1 MTYPQNFEQK
11 IGFDHIRRLLT
22 DECVSAMGAD
32 LVARIGFMTDFEKLQ
47 LYLQQTLEMK
57 RVLMLESPFPAA
69 DYFDLRA
76 ELKRLAVKGS
86 FISIEGLQDLA
97 VSYTVLCELK
107 KYLLSLDEAVYP
119 HLRALAGKLEVV
131 AELPHRIGF
140 LIDPLT
146 HKLRDNASEELYRI
160 RSRMR
165 RLQSESNRQIQ
176 KYLASA
182 RKEGW
187 AVENAEA
194 TVRNE
199 RLVIPLHSAHK
210 RQIRGFIH
218 DVSATGQ
225 TVFLEPEEVFLLNNE
240 LTELRHE
247 ERVEIT
253 KILREFS
260 LYLYP
265 LLPVLTEGYAF
276 LGRIDFI
283 RAKAKM
289 AMNMEAGLPVVNE
302 KPCFTW
308 RAARHPLL
316 KDPVPLT
323 FCLEGPAG
331 ANVAGSGVA
340 GAASGAG
347 GATAERIVIISGP
360 NAGGKSVC
368 LKTVGLLQYML
379 QCGLLVPM
387 SENSEMGLFRHIF
400 VDIGDEQSI
409 ENDLS
414 TYSSHLKNMKFWLEK
429 ADRHTLFLADEL
441 GSGTEPQVGGAI
453 AEALLESLDKKG
465 AWGVVTTHY
474 TQLKLL
480 AKHHAAMV
488 NGAMLFNKAEMRPLY
503 IFKKGLPGS
512 SFAFEMARQI
522 GFPGEVLQAA
532 QAKTGRQH
540 LQFEQELQQIE
551 VEKQQLLQRAAEV
564 DTADRLLSDT
574 LEKYRKLTAEIEER
588 KTAYLKEAKAQATNI
603 VSQANRRIE
612 QTIREI
618 KEQQA
623 ERKETQRIR
632 QQLQND
638 MAGLLEDDAVAG
650 DGAAT
655 GGAHATDGVTTTP
668 LGTKPFVGTHF
679 NASANAAANAT
690 NHKHAAQAP
699 TSTKPNTPAPL
710 QAGSLVRRAEGKEVG
725 VVVEIKG
732 RKAKVDFDFMRLEL
746 PLDQLKA
753 LSPQE
758 TRQELERQGRV
769 MVHIDQLQSGRNA
782 FAPYIDLRGE
792 RMNDALAKTD
802 KLIDEAV
809 LYGESH
815 LEILHGK
822 GNGILKE
829 NIRKLLK
836 QNPHVAFFDDQREEL
851 GGAGITLV
859 TLKR

>member
-1 MTYPQNFEQK
+1 MTYPHNFEQK
-11 IGFDHIRRLLT
+11 IGFDHIRHMLTEECISPMGTDLATRMGFTTDCERL
-22 DECVSAMGAD
+22 
-32 LVARIGFMTDFEKLQ
+32 RI
-47 LYLQQTLEMK
+47 YLEQALEMK
-57 RVLMLESPFPAA
+57 RVLMLENPFPAT
-69 DYFDLRA
+69 DYLDLRP
-76 ELKRLAVKGS
+76 ELKRIGVKGG

-107 KYLLSLDEAVYP
+107 KYILNLDEETYP
-119 HLRALAGKLEVV
+119 RLRVLAEQLEVV
-131 AELPHRIGF
+131 AELPYRIGF

-165 RLQSESNRQIQ
+165 RLQSESNRHIQ
-176 KYLASA
+176 KYLSTA

-187 AVENAEA
+187 TGENAEA
-194 TVRNE
+194 TVRGE
-199 RLVIPLHSAHK
+199 RLVIPLLAAHK

-218 DVSATGQ
+218 DVSTTGQ

-247 ERVEIT
+247 ERMEIT
-253 KILREFS
+253 KILKEFS
-260 LYLYP
+260 QYLYP
-265 LLPVLTEGYAF
+265 LLPVLNEGYAF

-283 RAKAKM
+283 RAKAKLALRM
-289 AMNMEAGLPVVNE
+289 DAGLPVLNE
-302 KPCFTW
+302 RPCFTW
-308 RAARHPLL
+308 RQARHPLL

-323 FCLEGPAG
+323 FRLEDG
-331 ANVAGSGVA
+331 
-340 GAASGAG
+340 
-347 GATAERIVIISGP
+347 ERIVIISGP

-387 SENSEMGLFRHIF
+387 SENSETGLFHHIF

-414 TYSSHLKNMKFWLEK
+414 TYSSHLKNMRFWLEK

-441 GSGTEPQVGGAI
+441 GSGTEPQAGGAI
-453 AEALLESLDKKG
+453 AEAVLEALDRKG

-488 NGAMLFNKAEMRPLY
+488 NGAMLFDKAEMRPLY

-512 SFAFEMARQI
+512 SFAFEMARQT
-522 GFPGEVLQAA
+522 GLPADVLKAA
-532 QAKTGRQH
+532 QAKTGRRH

-551 VEKQQLLQRAAEV
+551 VEKQQLSQRTREV
-564 DTADRLLSDT
+564 ETADRLLSDT

-588 KTAYLKEAKAQATNI
+588 KLVYIKEAKTQAADI
-603 VSQANRRIE
+603 VAQANRRIE

-623 ERKETQRIR
+623 EREETRR
-632 QQLQND
+632 LRGQLQAD
-638 MAGLLEDDAVAG
+638 MAAILDEAAAMDDADT
-650 DGAAT
+650 DGAGHPAASHT
-655 GGAHATDGVTTTP
+655 RQAHHTHMPSGGATQHTAKATAQPP
-668 LGTKPFVGTHF
+668 LRVG
-679 NASANAAANAT
+679 
-690 NHKHAAQAP
+690 
-699 TSTKPNTPAPL
+699 
-710 QAGSLVRRAEGKEVG
+710 GYVRRADGKEVG
-725 VVVEIKG
+725 VIVELKG

-746 PLDQLKA
+746 PLDQLKP
-753 LSPQE
+753 LTPQE
-758 TRQELERQGRV
+758 ARNETAKQGRV
-769 MVHIDQLQSGRNA
+769 QVHIENLQTGRNE
-782 FAPYIDLRGE
+782 FSPYLDLRGE
-792 RMNDALAKTD
+792 RMHDALALTD
-802 KLIDEAV
+802 KFIDEAV
-809 LYGESH
+809 LYGESR

-822 GNGILKE
+822 GYGVLKE
-829 NIRKLLK
+829 NIRRLLR
-836 QNPHVAFFDDQREEL
+836 QNPHVAFFEDQKEEL

>member
-1 MTYPQNFEQK
+1 M
-11 IGFDHIRRLLT
+11 LT
-22 DECVSAMGAD
+22 DECISPMGTDLAD
-32 LVARIGFMTDFEKLQ
+32 RMGFTTDFERLRI
-47 LYLQQTLEMK
+47 YLEQAVEMK
-57 RVLMLESPFPAA
+57 RVLMLENPFPAT
-69 DYFDLRA
+69 DYLDLRP
-76 ELKRLAVKGS
+76 ELKRIGVKGG

-107 KYLLSLDEAVYP
+107 KYLLNLNEELYP
-119 HLRALAGKLEVV
+119 RLRVLAEQLEVV
-131 AELPHRIGF
+131 AELPYRIGF

-146 HKLRDNASEELYRI
+146 HKLRDNASDELYRI

-165 RLQSESNRQIQ
+165 RLQSESNRHIQ
-176 KYLASA
+176 KYLSTA

-187 AVENAEA
+187 TGENAEA
-194 TVRNE
+194 TVRGE
-199 RLVIPLHSAHK
+199 RLVIPLLAAHK

-218 DVSATGQ
+218 DVSTTGQ

-247 ERVEIT
+247 ERMEIT
-253 KILREFS
+253 RILKDFS
-260 LYLYP
+260 QYLYP
-265 LLPVLTEGYAF
+265 LLPVLNEGYAF

-283 RAKAKM
+283 RAKAKL
-289 AMNMEAGLPVVNE
+289 ALRMEAGLPVLNE
-302 KPCFTW
+302 RPCFTW
-308 RAARHPLL
+308 RQARHPLL

-323 FCLEGPAG
+323 FRLE
-331 ANVAGSGVA
+331 NE
-340 GAASGAG
+340 
-347 GATAERIVIISGP
+347 ERIVIISGP

-387 SENSEMGLFRHIF
+387 SENSETGLFHHIF

-414 TYSSHLKNMKFWLEK
+414 TYSSHLKNMRFWLEK

-441 GSGTEPQVGGAI
+441 GSGTEPQAGGAI
-453 AEALLESLDKKG
+453 AEAVLEALDRKG

-488 NGAMLFNKAEMRPLY
+488 NGAMLFDKAEMRPLY

-512 SFAFEMARQI
+512 SFAFEMARQT
-522 GFPGEVLQAA
+522 GLPADVLKAA
-532 QAKTGRQH
+532 QAKTGRRH

-551 VEKQQLLQRAAEV
+551 VEKQQLSQRTREV
-564 DTADRLLSDT
+564 ETADRLLSDT

-588 KTAYLKEAKAQATNI
+588 KSVYIKEAKTQAADI
-603 VSQANRRIE
+603 VAQANRRIE

-623 ERKETQRIR
+623 AREETRR
-632 QQLQND
+632 LRGQLQAD
-638 MAGLLEDDAVAG
+638 MAAILNDAEALDDHAA
-650 DGAAT
+650 DGTEAAR
-655 GGAHATDGVTTTP
+655 P
-668 LGTKPFVGTHF
+668 
-679 NASANAAANAT
+679 AAARPQPHTPVTGKTA
-690 NHKHAAQAP
+690 KAAAQP
-699 TSTKPNTPAPL
+699 PL
-710 QAGSLVRRAEGKEVG
+710 QVGGYVRRADGKEVG
-725 VVVEIKG
+725 VIVELKG

-746 PLDQLKA
+746 PLAQLKP

-758 TRQELERQGRV
+758 ARNEATKQGRV
-769 MVHIDQLQSGRNA
+769 QVHIENLQTGRNE
-782 FAPYIDLRGE
+782 FSPYLDLRGE
-792 RMNDALAKTD
+792 RMHDALALTD
-802 KLIDEAV
+802 KFIDEAV
-809 LYGESH
+809 LYGESR

-822 GNGILKE
+822 GYGVLKE
-829 NIRKLLK
+829 NIRRLLR
-836 QNPHVAFFDDQREEL
+836 QNPHVAFFEDQKEEL

>member
-1 MTYPQNFEQK
+1 MIFSNAVTYPQNFESK
-11 IGFDHIRRLLT
+11 VGFDHIRRMLAEECISPMGRDLT
-22 DECVSAMGAD
+22 DRM
-32 LVARIGFMTDFEKLQ
+32 GFMTDFERLQ
-47 LYLQQTLEMK
+47 LFLQQALEMK
-57 RVLMLESPFPAA
+57 RVLMLENPMPAT
-69 DYFDLRA
+69 DYLDLRP
-76 ELKRLAVKGS
+76 ELKRIGVKGG

-107 KYLLSLDEAVYP
+107 QYLLNLDEELYP
-119 HLRALAGKLEVV
+119 RLRVLAERLEVV
-131 AELPHRIGF
+131 AELPYRIGF

-165 RLQSESNRQIQ
+165 RVQSESNRHIQ
-176 KYLASA
+176 KYLSAA

-187 AVENAEA
+187 TGENAEA
-194 TVRNE
+194 TVRGE
-199 RLVIPLHSAHK
+199 RLVIPLLAAHK

-218 DVSATGQ
+218 DVSTTGQ

-247 ERVEIT
+247 ERMEIT
-253 KILREFS
+253 RILKEFS
-260 LYLYP
+260 QYLYP
-265 LLPVLTEGYAF
+265 LLPILTEGYAF

-283 RAKAKM
+283 RAKAKLALRM
-289 AMNMEAGLPVVNE
+289 DAGLPVLNE
-302 KPCFTW
+302 RPCFTW
-308 RAARHPLL
+308 RQARHPLL

-323 FCLEGPAG
+323 FRLEGE
-331 ANVAGSGVA
+331 
-340 GAASGAG
+340 
-347 GATAERIVIISGP
+347 ERIVIISGP

-387 SENSEMGLFRHIF
+387 SENSEAGIFHHIF

-414 TYSSHLKNMKFWLEK
+414 TYSSHLRNMKFWLEN

-441 GSGTEPQVGGAI
+441 GSGTEPQAGGAI
-453 AEALLESLDKKG
+453 AEALLEALERKG
-465 AWGVVTTHY
+465 AWGVATTHY

-488 NGAMLFNKAEMRPLY
+488 NGAMLFDKTEMRPLY
-503 IFKKGLPGS
+503 IFRKGLPGS
-512 SFAFEMARQI
+512 SFAFEMARNV
-522 GFPGEVLQAA
+522 GFPADVLKAA

-551 VEKQQLLQRAAEV
+551 VEKQQLLQRSREV
-564 DTADRLLSDT
+564 ETADRLLSDT
-574 LEKYRKLTAEIEER
+574 LEKYNRLTAEIEER
-588 KTAYLKEAKAQATNI
+588 KSAYIKEAKTQAAEI

-618 KEQQA
+618 KEKQA
-623 ERKETQRIR
+623 EREETLRLR
-632 QQLQND
+632 KRLQTD
-638 MAGLLEDDAVAG
+638 MAAMIDEPEA
-650 DGAAT
+650 AAT
-655 GGAHATDGVTTTP
+655 
-668 LGTKPFVGTHF
+668 
-679 NASANAAANAT
+679 
-690 NHKHAAQAP
+690 AP
-699 TSTKPNTPAPL
+699 TVAERATPGKRRPAAPDAARTPI
-710 QAGSLVRRAEGKEVG
+710 QVGGYVRRTDGKEVG
-725 VVVEIKG
+725 VVVELKG

-746 PLDQLKA
+746 PLEQLRP
-753 LSPQE
+753 LSKQE
-758 TRQELERQGRV
+758 TKQETERQGRV
-769 MVHIDQLQSGRNA
+769 QVHIENLQTGRNE
-782 FAPYIDLRGE
+782 FSPYLDLRGE

-802 KLIDEAV
+802 KFIDEAV

-822 GNGILKE
+822 GYGVLKD
-829 NIRKLLK
+829 NIRKLLR
-836 QNPHVAFFDDQREEL
+836 QNPHVAFFDDQKEEL

>member
-1 MTYPQNFEQK
+1 MIFSNAVTYPQNFESK
-11 IGFDHIRRLLT
+11 VGFDHIRHMLAEECISPMGRDLT
-22 DECVSAMGAD
+22 DRM
-32 LVARIGFMTDFEKLQ
+32 GFMTDFERLQ
-47 LYLQQTLEMK
+47 LFLQQALEMK
-57 RVLMLESPFPAA
+57 RVLMLENPMPAT
-69 DYFDLRA
+69 DYLDLRP
-76 ELKRLAVKGS
+76 ELKRVGVKGG

-107 KYLLSLDEAVYP
+107 QYLLNLDEELYP
-119 HLRALAGKLEVV
+119 RLRVLAERLEVV
-131 AELPHRIGF
+131 AELPYRIGF

-165 RLQSESNRQIQ
+165 RVQSESNRHIQ
-176 KYLASA
+176 KYLSAA

-187 AVENAEA
+187 TGENAEA
-194 TVRNE
+194 TVRGE
-199 RLVIPLHSAHK
+199 RLVIPLLAAHK

-218 DVSATGQ
+218 DVSTTGQ

-247 ERVEIT
+247 ERMEIT
-253 KILREFS
+253 RILKEFS
-260 LYLYP
+260 QYLYP
-265 LLPVLTEGYAF
+265 LLPILTEGYAF
-276 LGRIDFI
+276 FGRIDFI
-283 RAKAKM
+283 RAKAKLALRM
-289 AMNMEAGLPVVNE
+289 DAGLPVLNE
-302 KPCFTW
+302 RPCFTW
-308 RAARHPLL
+308 RQARHPLL

-323 FCLEGPAG
+323 FRLEGE
-331 ANVAGSGVA
+331 
-340 GAASGAG
+340 
-347 GATAERIVIISGP
+347 ERIVIISGP

-387 SENSEMGLFRHIF
+387 SENSEAGIFHHIF

-414 TYSSHLKNMKFWLEK
+414 TYSSHLRNMKFWLEN

-441 GSGTEPQVGGAI
+441 GSGTEPQAGGAI
-453 AEALLESLDKKG
+453 AEALLEALERKG
-465 AWGVVTTHY
+465 AWGVATTHY

-488 NGAMLFNKAEMRPLY
+488 NGAMLFDKTEMRPLY
-503 IFKKGLPGS
+503 IFRKGLPGS
-512 SFAFEMARQI
+512 SFAFEMARNV
-522 GFPGEVLQAA
+522 GFPADVLKAA

-551 VEKQQLLQRAAEV
+551 VEKQQLLQRSREV
-564 DTADRLLSDT
+564 ETADRLLSDT
-574 LEKYRKLTAEIEER
+574 LEKYNRLTAEIEER
-588 KTAYLKEAKAQATNI
+588 KSAYIKEAKTQAAEI

-618 KEQQA
+618 KEKQA
-623 ERKETQRIR
+623 EREETLRLR
-632 QQLQND
+632 KRLQAD
-638 MAGLLEDDAVAG
+638 MAAMIDEPEATATAPT
-650 DGAAT
+650 AAER
-655 GGAHATDGVTTTP
+655 ATPGKRRP
-668 LGTKPFVGTHF
+668 
-679 NASANAAANAT
+679 AAPD
-690 NHKHAAQAP
+690 AAQ
-699 TSTKPNTPAPL
+699 TPI
-710 QAGSLVRRAEGKEVG
+710 QVGGYVRRTDGKEVG
-725 VVVEIKG
+725 VVVELKG

-746 PLDQLKA
+746 PLEQLRP
-753 LSPQE
+753 LSKQE
-758 TRQELERQGRV
+758 TKQETERQGRV
-769 MVHIDQLQSGRNA
+769 QVHIENLQTGRNE
-782 FAPYIDLRGE
+782 FSPYLDLRGE

-802 KLIDEAV
+802 KFIDEAV

-822 GNGILKE
+822 GYGVLKD
-829 NIRKLLK
+829 NIRKLLR
-836 QNPHVAFFDDQREEL
+836 QNPHVAFFDDQKEEL

>member
-11 IGFDHIRRLLT
+11 IGFDHIRRMLT
-22 DECVSAMGAD
+22 EECISPMGTD
-32 LVARIGFMTDFEKLQ
+32 LAARMGFTTDFERLRLFLEQ
-47 LYLQQTLEMK
+47 AVEMK
-57 RVLMLESPFPAA
+57 RVLMLENPFPAS
-69 DYFDLRA
+69 DYLDLRP
-76 ELKRLAVKGS
+76 ELKRIGVKGG

-107 KYLLSLDEAVYP
+107 KYILNLDGEIYP
-119 HLRALAGKLEVV
+119 RLRALAEQLEVV
-131 AELPHRIGF
+131 AELPYRIGF

-165 RLQSESNRQIQ
+165 RLQSESNRHIQ
-176 KYLASA
+176 RYLSTA

-187 AVENAEA
+187 TGENAEA
-194 TVRNE
+194 TVRGE
-199 RLVIPLHSAHK
+199 RLVIPLLAAHK

-218 DVSATGQ
+218 DVSTTGQ

-247 ERVEIT
+247 ERMEIT
-253 KILREFS
+253 KILKEFS
-260 LYLYP
+260 QYLYP
-265 LLPVLTEGYAF
+265 LLPVLNEGYAF

-283 RAKAKM
+283 RAKAKLALHM
-289 AMNMEAGLPVVNE
+289 DAGLPVLNE
-302 KPCFTW
+302 RPCFTW
-308 RAARHPLL
+308 RQARHPLL

-323 FCLEGPAG
+323 FRLE
-331 ANVAGSGVA
+331 NE
-340 GAASGAG
+340 
-347 GATAERIVIISGP
+347 ERIVIISGP

-387 SENSEMGLFRHIF
+387 SENSETGLFHHIF

-414 TYSSHLKNMKFWLEK
+414 TYSSHLKNMRFWLEK
-429 ADRHTLFLADEL
+429 ANRHTLFLADEL
-441 GSGTEPQVGGAI
+441 GSGTEPQAGGAI
-453 AEALLESLDKKG
+453 AEAVLEALDRKG

-488 NGAMLFNKAEMRPLY
+488 NGAMLFDKAEMRPLY

-512 SFAFEMARQI
+512 SFAFEMARQT
-522 GFPGEVLQAA
+522 GLPADVLKAA
-532 QAKTGRQH
+532 QAKTGRRH

-551 VEKQQLLQRAAEV
+551 VEKQQLSQRTREV
-564 DTADRLLSDT
+564 ETADRLLSDT

-588 KTAYLKEAKAQATNI
+588 KSVYIKEAKTQAADI
-603 VSQANRRIE
+603 VAQANRRIE

-623 ERKETQRIR
+623 EREETRR
-632 QQLQND
+632 LRGQLQAD
-638 MAGLLEDDAVAG
+638 MAAILNETEAM
-650 DGAAT
+650 DGGQT
-655 GGAHATDGVTTTP
+655 GGAARPAAGYTP
-668 LGTKPFVGTHF
+668 Q
-679 NASANAAANAT
+679 ASRPHTPSGNAAKPTPKA
-690 NHKHAAQAP
+690 AAQP
-699 TSTKPNTPAPL
+699 PL
-710 QAGSLVRRAEGKEVG
+710 RVGGYVRRADGKEVG
-725 VVVEIKG
+725 VIVELKG

-746 PLDQLKA
+746 PLEQLKP

-758 TRQELERQGRV
+758 ARNEAAKQGRV
-769 MVHIDQLQSGRNA
+769 QVHIENLQTGRNE
-782 FAPYIDLRGE
+782 FSPYLDLRGE
-792 RMNDALAKTD
+792 RMHDALTLTD
-802 KLIDEAV
+802 KFIDEAV
-809 LYGESH
+809 LYGESR

-822 GNGILKE
+822 GYGVLKE
-829 NIRKLLK
+829 NIRRLLR
-836 QNPHVAFFDDQREEL
+836 QNPHVAFFEDQKEEL
-851 GGAGITLV
+851 GGAGITIV

>member
-1 MTYPQNFEQK
+1 MTYPQNFESK
-11 IGFDHIRRLLT
+11 VGFDHIRHMLAEECISPMGRDLT
-22 DECVSAMGAD
+22 DRM
-32 LVARIGFMTDFEKLQ
+32 GFMTDFERLQ
-47 LYLQQTLEMK
+47 LFLQQALEMK
-57 RVLMLESPFPAA
+57 RVLMLENPMPAT
-69 DYFDLRA
+69 DYLDLRP
-76 ELKRLAVKGS
+76 ELKRVGVKGG

-107 KYLLSLDEAVYP
+107 QYLLNLDEELYP
-119 HLRALAGKLEVV
+119 RLRALAERLEVV
-131 AELPHRIGF
+131 SELPYRIGF

-165 RLQSESNRQIQ
+165 RVQSESNRHIQ
-176 KYLASA
+176 KYLSAA

-187 AVENAEA
+187 TGENAEA
-194 TVRNE
+194 TVRGE
-199 RLVIPLHSAHK
+199 RLVIPLLAAHK

-218 DVSATGQ
+218 DVSTTGQ

-247 ERVEIT
+247 ERMEIT
-253 KILREFS
+253 RILKEFS
-260 LYLYP
+260 QYLYP
-265 LLPVLTEGYAF
+265 LLPILTEGYAF
-276 LGRIDFI
+276 FGRIDFI
-283 RAKAKM
+283 RAKAKLALRM
-289 AMNMEAGLPVVNE
+289 DAGLPVLNE
-302 KPCFTW
+302 RPCFTW
-308 RAARHPLL
+308 RQARHPLL

-323 FCLEGPAG
+323 FRLEGE
-331 ANVAGSGVA
+331 
-340 GAASGAG
+340 
-347 GATAERIVIISGP
+347 ERIVIISGP

-387 SENSEMGLFRHIF
+387 SENSEAGIFHHIF

-414 TYSSHLKNMKFWLEK
+414 TYSSHLRNMKFWLEN

-441 GSGTEPQVGGAI
+441 GSGTEPQAGGAI
-453 AEALLESLDKKG
+453 AEALLEALERKG
-465 AWGVVTTHY
+465 AWGVATTHY

-488 NGAMLFNKAEMRPLY
+488 NGAMLFDKTEMRPLY
-503 IFKKGLPGS
+503 IFRKGLPGS
-512 SFAFEMARQI
+512 SFAFEMARNV
-522 GFPGEVLQAA
+522 GFPADVLKAA

-551 VEKQQLLQRAAEV
+551 VEKQQLLQRSREV
-564 DTADRLLSDT
+564 ETADRLLSDT
-574 LEKYRKLTAEIEER
+574 LEKYNRLTAEIEER
-588 KTAYLKEAKAQATNI
+588 KSAYIKEAKTQAAEI

-618 KEQQA
+618 KEKQA
-623 ERKETQRIR
+623 EREETLRLR
-632 QQLQND
+632 KRLQAD
-638 MAGLLEDDAVAG
+638 MAAMIDEPEAP
-650 DGAAT
+650 AT
-655 GGAHATDGVTTTP
+655 AT
-668 LGTKPFVGTHF
+668 
-679 NASANAAANAT
+679 
-690 NHKHAAQAP
+690 AP
-699 TSTKPNTPAPL
+699 TAAKRATPGKRRSAAPDAARTPI
-710 QAGSLVRRAEGKEVG
+710 QVGGYVRRTDGKEVG
-725 VVVEIKG
+725 VVVELKG

-746 PLDQLKA
+746 PLEQLRP
-753 LSPQE
+753 LSKQE
-758 TRQELERQGRV
+758 TKQETERQGRV
-769 MVHIDQLQSGRNA
+769 QVHIENLQTGRNE
-782 FAPYIDLRGE
+782 FSPYLDLRGE

-802 KLIDEAV
+802 KFIDEAV

-822 GNGILKE
+822 GYGVLKD
-829 NIRKLLK
+829 NIRKLLR
-836 QNPHVAFFDDQREEL
+836 QNPHVAFFDDQKEEL

>member
-1 MTYPQNFEQK
+1 M
-11 IGFDHIRRLLT
+11 LT
-22 DECVSAMGAD
+22 DECISPMGTD
-32 LVARIGFMTDFEKLQ
+32 LAARMGFTTDFERLRLFLEQ
-47 LYLQQTLEMK
+47 AVEMK
-57 RVLMLESPFPAA
+57 RVLMLENPFPAS
-69 DYFDLRA
+69 DYLDLRP
-76 ELKRLAVKGS
+76 ELKRIGVKGG

-107 KYLLSLDEAVYP
+107 KYILNLDGEIYP
-119 HLRALAGKLEVV
+119 RLRALAEQLEVV
-131 AELPHRIGF
+131 AELPYRIGF

-165 RLQSESNRQIQ
+165 RLQSESNRHIQ
-176 KYLASA
+176 RYLSTA

-187 AVENAEA
+187 TGENAEA
-194 TVRNE
+194 TVRGE
-199 RLVIPLHSAHK
+199 RLVIPLLAAHK

-218 DVSATGQ
+218 DVSTTGQ

-247 ERVEIT
+247 ERMEIT
-253 KILREFS
+253 KILKEFS
-260 LYLYP
+260 QYLYP
-265 LLPVLTEGYAF
+265 LLPVLNEGYAF

-283 RAKAKM
+283 RAKAKL
-289 AMNMEAGLPVVNE
+289 ALHMEAGLPVLNE
-302 KPCFTW
+302 RPCFTW
-308 RAARHPLL
+308 RQARHPLL

-323 FCLEGPAG
+323 FRLE
-331 ANVAGSGVA
+331 NE
-340 GAASGAG
+340 
-347 GATAERIVIISGP
+347 ERIVIISGP

-387 SENSEMGLFRHIF
+387 SENSEAGIFHHIL

-414 TYSSHLKNMKFWLEK
+414 TYSSHLKNMRFWLEK
-429 ADRHTLFLADEL
+429 ANRHTLFLADEL
-441 GSGTEPQVGGAI
+441 GSGTEPQAGGAI
-453 AEALLESLDKKG
+453 AEAVLEALDRKG

-488 NGAMLFNKAEMRPLY
+488 NGAMLFDKAEMRPLY

-522 GFPGEVLQAA
+522 GLPADVLKAA
-532 QAKTGRQH
+532 QAKTGRRH

-551 VEKQQLLQRAAEV
+551 VEKQQLSQRTREV
-564 DTADRLLSDT
+564 ETADRLLSDT

-588 KTAYLKEAKAQATNI
+588 KSVYIKEAKTQAADI
-603 VSQANRRIE
+603 VAQANRRIE

-623 ERKETQRIR
+623 EREETRR
-632 QQLQND
+632 LRGQLQAD
-638 MAGLLEDDAVAG
+638 MAAILDEAEAM
-650 DGAAT
+650 DGGPT
-655 GGAHATDGVTTTP
+655 GGAPRPAADCTP
-668 LGTKPFVGTHF
+668 QVSRPHTPSG
-679 NASANAAANAT
+679 NAAKPTPKA
-690 NHKHAAQAP
+690 AAQP
-699 TSTKPNTPAPL
+699 PL
-710 QAGSLVRRAEGKEVG
+710 RVGGYVRRADGKEVG
-725 VVVEIKG
+725 VIVELKG

-746 PLDQLKA
+746 PLEQLKP

-758 TRQELERQGRV
+758 ARNEAAKQGRV
-769 MVHIDQLQSGRNA
+769 QVHIENLQTGRNE
-782 FAPYIDLRGE
+782 FSPYLDLRGE
-792 RMNDALAKTD
+792 RMHDALTLTD
-802 KLIDEAV
+802 KFIDEAV
-809 LYGESH
+809 LYGESR

-822 GNGILKE
+822 GYGVLKE
-829 NIRKLLK
+829 NIRRLLR
-836 QNPHVAFFDDQREEL
+836 QNPHVAFFEDQKEEL
-851 GGAGITLV
+851 GGAGITIV

>member
-11 IGFDHIRRLLT
+11 IGFDHIRRMLT
-22 DECVSAMGAD
+22 EECISPMGTD
-32 LVARIGFMTDFEKLQ
+32 LAARMGFTTDFERLRLFLEQ
-47 LYLQQTLEMK
+47 AVEMK
-57 RVLMLESPFPAA
+57 RVLMLENPFPAS
-69 DYFDLRA
+69 DYLDLRP
-76 ELKRLAVKGS
+76 ELKRIGVKGG

-107 KYLLSLDEAVYP
+107 KYILNLDGEIYP
-119 HLRALAGKLEVV
+119 RLRALAEQLEVV
-131 AELPHRIGF
+131 AELPYRIGF

-165 RLQSESNRQIQ
+165 RLQSESNRHIQ
-176 KYLASA
+176 RYLSTA

-187 AVENAEA
+187 TGENAEA
-194 TVRNE
+194 TVRGE
-199 RLVIPLHSAHK
+199 RLVIPLLAAHK

-218 DVSATGQ
+218 DVSTTGQ

-247 ERVEIT
+247 ERMEIT
-253 KILREFS
+253 KILKEFS
-260 LYLYP
+260 QYLYP
-265 LLPVLTEGYAF
+265 LLPVLNEGYAF

-283 RAKAKM
+283 RAKAKLALHM
-289 AMNMEAGLPVVNE
+289 DAGLPVLNE
-302 KPCFTW
+302 RPCFTW
-308 RAARHPLL
+308 RQARHPLL

-323 FCLEGPAG
+323 FRLE
-331 ANVAGSGVA
+331 NE
-340 GAASGAG
+340 
-347 GATAERIVIISGP
+347 ERIVIISGP

-387 SENSEMGLFRHIF
+387 SENSETGLFHHIF

-414 TYSSHLKNMKFWLEK
+414 TYSSHLKNMRFWLEK
-429 ADRHTLFLADEL
+429 ANRHTLFLADEL
-441 GSGTEPQVGGAI
+441 GSGTEPQAGGAI
-453 AEALLESLDKKG
+453 AEAVLEALDRKG

-488 NGAMLFNKAEMRPLY
+488 NGAMLFDKAEMRPLY

-512 SFAFEMARQI
+512 SFAFEMARQT
-522 GFPGEVLQAA
+522 GLPADVLKAA
-532 QAKTGRQH
+532 QAKTGRRH

-551 VEKQQLLQRAAEV
+551 VEKQQLSQRTREV
-564 DTADRLLSDT
+564 ETADRLLSDT

-588 KTAYLKEAKAQATNI
+588 KSVYIKEAKTQAADI
-603 VSQANRRIE
+603 VAQANRRIE

-623 ERKETQRIR
+623 EREETRR
-632 QQLQND
+632 LRGQLQAD
-638 MAGLLEDDAVAG
+638 MAAILNETEAM
-650 DGAAT
+650 DGGQT
-655 GGAHATDGVTTTP
+655 GGAARPAAGYTP
-668 LGTKPFVGTHF
+668 Q
-679 NASANAAANAT
+679 ASRPHTPSGNAAKPTPKA
-690 NHKHAAQAP
+690 AAQP
-699 TSTKPNTPAPL
+699 PL
-710 QAGSLVRRAEGKEVG
+710 RVGGYVRRADGKEVG
-725 VVVEIKG
+725 VIVELKG

-746 PLDQLKA
+746 LLEQLKP

-758 TRQELERQGRV
+758 ARNEAAKQGRV
-769 MVHIDQLQSGRNA
+769 QVHIENLQTGRNE
-782 FAPYIDLRGE
+782 FSPYLDLRGE
-792 RMNDALAKTD
+792 RMHDALTLTD
-802 KLIDEAV
+802 KFIDEAV
-809 LYGESH
+809 LYGESR

-822 GNGILKE
+822 GYGVLKE
-829 NIRKLLK
+829 NIRRLLR
-836 QNPHVAFFDDQREEL
+836 QNPHVAFFEDQKEEL
-851 GGAGITLV
+851 GGAGITIV

>member
-1 MTYPQNFEQK
+1 M
-11 IGFDHIRRLLT
+11 
-22 DECVSAMGAD
+22 
-32 LVARIGFMTDFEKLQ
+32 
-47 LYLQQTLEMK
+47 
-57 RVLMLESPFPAA
+57 
-69 DYFDLRA
+69 
-76 ELKRLAVKGS
+76 
-86 FISIEGLQDLA
+86 A

-107 KYLLSLDEAVYP
+107 KYLLGLDEAVYP
-119 HLRALAGKLEVV
+119 HLRALAEKLEVV

-160 RSRMR
+160 RSRIR

-176 KYLASA
+176 KYLSSA

-302 KPCFTW
+302 KPCFMW

-323 FCLEGPAG
+323 FCLEGAAD
-331 ANVAGSGVA
+331 ANVAGSGSASAA
-340 GAASGAG
+340 GAASSTGSTAKTAG
-347 GATAERIVIISGP
+347 SAAERIVIISGP

-480 AKHHAAMV
+480 AKHHAVMV

-522 GFPGEVLQAA
+522 GFPNEVLKAA
-532 QAKTGRQH
+532 QDKTGRSH

-588 KTAYLKEAKAQATNI
+588 KTAYLKEAKAQAADI

-638 MAGLLEDDAVAG
+638 MAALLED
-650 DGAAT
+650 GATGADNGATGAST
-655 GGAHATDGVTTTP
+655 GGADTIDRVPTNATSG
-668 LGTKPFVGTHF
+668 GTNHRVGTHF
-679 NASANAAANAT
+679 NVSANTTANSRAT
-690 NHKHAAQAP
+690 K
-699 TSTKPNTPAPL
+699 TSTKPKAPTPL

>member
-1 MTYPQNFEQK
+1 MTYPQNLERFEQK
-11 IGFDHIRRLLT
+11 IGFDHIRRMLA
-22 DECVSAMGAD
+22 DECISPMGTD
-32 LVARIGFMTDFEKLQ
+32 LAARMGFTTDFERLRC
-47 LYLQQTLEMK
+47 YLEQAVEMK
-57 RVLMLESPFPAA
+57 RVLMLENPFPAT
-69 DYFDLRA
+69 DYLDLRA
-76 ELKRLAVKGS
+76 ELKRLGVKGG

-107 KYLLSLDEAVYP
+107 KYLLNLDAELYP
-119 HLRALAGKLEVV
+119 RLHVLAEQLEVV
-131 AELPHRIGF
+131 AELPYRIGF

-165 RLQSESNRQIQ
+165 RLQSESNRHIQ
-176 KYLASA
+176 KYLATA

-187 AVENAEA
+187 TGENAEA
-194 TVRNE
+194 TVRGE
-199 RLVIPLHSAHK
+199 RLVIPLLAAHK

-218 DVSATGQ
+218 DVSTTGQ

-247 ERVEIT
+247 ERMEIT
-253 KILREFS
+253 KILKEFS
-260 LYLYP
+260 QYLYP
-265 LLPVLTEGYAF
+265 LLPVLNAGYAF

-283 RAKAKM
+283 RAKAKL
-289 AMNMEAGLPVVNE
+289 ALRMEAGLPVLNE
-302 KPCFTW
+302 RPCFTW
-308 RAARHPLL
+308 RQARHPLL

-323 FCLEGPAG
+323 FRLE
-331 ANVAGSGVA
+331 NE
-340 GAASGAG
+340 
-347 GATAERIVIISGP
+347 ERIVIISGP

-379 QCGLLVPM
+379 QCGLPVPM
-387 SENSEMGLFRHIF
+387 SENSETGLFHHIF

-414 TYSSHLKNMKFWLEK
+414 TYSSHLKNMRFWIER

-441 GSGTEPQVGGAI
+441 GSGTEPQAGGAI
-453 AEALLESLDKKG
+453 AEAVLESLDRKG

-488 NGAMLFNKAEMRPLY
+488 NGAMLFDKAEMRPLY

-522 GFPGEVLQAA
+522 GLPADVLKAA

-551 VEKQQLLQRAAEV
+551 VEKQQLSQRSREV
-564 DTADRLLSDT
+564 ETADRLLSDT

-588 KTAYLKEAKAQATNI
+588 KSVYIKEAKTQAADI
-603 VSQANRRIE
+603 VAQANRRIE

-623 ERKETQRIR
+623 EREVTRR
-632 QQLQND
+632 LRGQLQAD
-638 MAGLLEDDAVAG
+638 MAAILEDAEG
-650 DGAAT
+650 M
-655 GGAHATDGVTTTP
+655 GGNTP
-668 LGTKPFVGTHF
+668 
-679 NASANAAANAT
+679 SDNAAKTAKAT
-690 NHKHAAQAP
+690 AQP
-699 TSTKPNTPAPL
+699 PL
-710 QAGSLVRRAEGKEVG
+710 EVGGYVRRADGKEVG
-725 VVVEIKG
+725 VIVALKG

-746 PLDQLKA
+746 PLEQLKP
-753 LSPQE
+753 LSAQE
-758 TRQELERQGRV
+758 ARNEAAKQGRV
-769 MVHIDQLQSGRNA
+769 QVHIENLQTGRND
-782 FAPYIDLRGE
+782 FSPYLDLRGE
-792 RMNDALAKTD
+792 RMHDALALTD
-802 KLIDEAV
+802 KFIDEAV
-809 LYGESH
+809 LYGESR

-822 GNGILKE
+822 GYGVLKE
-829 NIRKLLK
+829 NIRRLLR
-836 QNPHVAFFDDQREEL
+836 QNPHVAFFEDQKEEL
-851 GGAGITLV
+851 GGAGITIV

>member
-1 MTYPQNFEQK
+1 M
-11 IGFDHIRRLLT
+11 LT
-22 DECVSAMGAD
+22 DECISPMGTD
-32 LVARIGFMTDFEKLQ
+32 LAARMGFTTDFERLRLFLEQ
-47 LYLQQTLEMK
+47 AVEMK
-57 RVLMLESPFPAA
+57 RVLMLENPFPAS
-69 DYFDLRA
+69 DYLDLRP
-76 ELKRLAVKGS
+76 ELKRIGVKGG

-107 KYLLSLDEAVYP
+107 KYILNLDGEIYP
-119 HLRALAGKLEVV
+119 RLRALAEQLEVV
-131 AELPHRIGF
+131 AELPYRIGF

-165 RLQSESNRQIQ
+165 RLQSESNRHIQ
-176 KYLASA
+176 RYLSTA

-187 AVENAEA
+187 TGENAEA
-194 TVRNE
+194 TVRGE
-199 RLVIPLHSAHK
+199 RLVIPLLAAHK

-218 DVSATGQ
+218 DVSTTGQ

-247 ERVEIT
+247 ERMEIT
-253 KILREFS
+253 KILKEFS
-260 LYLYP
+260 QYLYP
-265 LLPVLTEGYAF
+265 LLPVLNEGYAF

-283 RAKAKM
+283 RAKAKL
-289 AMNMEAGLPVVNE
+289 ALHMEAGLPVLNE
-302 KPCFTW
+302 RPCFTW
-308 RAARHPLL
+308 RQARHPLL

-323 FCLEGPAG
+323 FRLE
-331 ANVAGSGVA
+331 NE
-340 GAASGAG
+340 
-347 GATAERIVIISGP
+347 ERIVIISGP

-387 SENSEMGLFRHIF
+387 SENSEAGIFHHIL

-414 TYSSHLKNMKFWLEK
+414 TYSSHLKNMRFWLEK
-429 ADRHTLFLADEL
+429 ANRHTLFLADEL
-441 GSGTEPQVGGAI
+441 GSGTEPQAGGAI
-453 AEALLESLDKKG
+453 AEAVLEALDRKG

-488 NGAMLFNKAEMRPLY
+488 NGAMLFDKAEMRPLY

-522 GFPGEVLQAA
+522 GLPADVLKAA
-532 QAKTGRQH
+532 QAKTGRRH

-551 VEKQQLLQRAAEV
+551 VEKQQLSQRTREV
-564 DTADRLLSDT
+564 ETADRLLSDT

-588 KTAYLKEAKAQATNI
+588 KSVYIKEAKTQAADI
-603 VSQANRRIE
+603 VAQANRRIE

-623 ERKETQRIR
+623 EREETRR
-632 QQLQND
+632 LRGQLQAD
-638 MAGLLEDDAVAG
+638 MAAILNEAAG
-650 DGAAT
+650 C
-655 GGAHATDGVTTTP
+655 TP
-668 LGTKPFVGTHF
+668 Q
-679 NASANAAANAT
+679 ASRPHTPSGNAAKPTSKA
-690 NHKHAAQAP
+690 AAQP
-699 TSTKPNTPAPL
+699 PL
-710 QAGSLVRRAEGKEVG
+710 RVGGYVRRADGKEVG
-725 VVVEIKG
+725 VIVELKG

-746 PLDQLKA
+746 PLEQLKP

-758 TRQELERQGRV
+758 ARNEAAKQGRV
-769 MVHIDQLQSGRNA
+769 QVHIENLQTGRNE
-782 FAPYIDLRGE
+782 FSPYLDLRGE
-792 RMNDALAKTD
+792 RMHDALTLTD
-802 KLIDEAV
+802 KFIDEAV
-809 LYGESH
+809 LYGESR

-822 GNGILKE
+822 GYGVLKE
-829 NIRKLLK
+829 NIRRLLR
-836 QNPHVAFFDDQREEL
+836 QNPHVAFFEDQKEEL
-851 GGAGITLV
+851 GGAGITIV

>member
-11 IGFDHIRRLLT
+11 IGFDHIRRMLT
-22 DECVSAMGAD
+22 EECISPMGTD
-32 LVARIGFMTDFEKLQ
+32 LAARMGFTTDFERLRLFLEQ
-47 LYLQQTLEMK
+47 AVEMK
-57 RVLMLESPFPAA
+57 RVLMLENPFPAS
-69 DYFDLRA
+69 DYLDLRP
-76 ELKRLAVKGS
+76 ELKRIGVKGG

-107 KYLLSLDEAVYP
+107 KYILNLDGEIYP
-119 HLRALAGKLEVV
+119 RLRALAEQLEVV
-131 AELPHRIGF
+131 AELPYRIGF

-165 RLQSESNRQIQ
+165 RLQSESNRHIQ
-176 KYLASA
+176 RYLSTA

-187 AVENAEA
+187 TGENAEA
-194 TVRNE
+194 TVRGE
-199 RLVIPLHSAHK
+199 RLVIPLLAAHK

-218 DVSATGQ
+218 DVSTTGQ

-247 ERVEIT
+247 ERMEIT
-253 KILREFS
+253 KILKEFS
-260 LYLYP
+260 QYLYP
-265 LLPVLTEGYAF
+265 LLPVLNEGYAF

-283 RAKAKM
+283 RAKAKLALHM
-289 AMNMEAGLPVVNE
+289 DAGLPVLNE
-302 KPCFTW
+302 RPCFTW
-308 RAARHPLL
+308 RQARHPLL

-323 FCLEGPAG
+323 FRLE
-331 ANVAGSGVA
+331 NE
-340 GAASGAG
+340 
-347 GATAERIVIISGP
+347 ERIVIISGP

-387 SENSEMGLFRHIF
+387 SENSETGLFHHIF

-414 TYSSHLKNMKFWLEK
+414 TYSSHLKNMRFWLEK
-429 ADRHTLFLADEL
+429 ANRHTLFLADEL
-441 GSGTEPQVGGAI
+441 GSGTEPQAGGAI
-453 AEALLESLDKKG
+453 AEAVLEALDRKG

-488 NGAMLFNKAEMRPLY
+488 NGAMLFDKAEMRPLY

-512 SFAFEMARQI
+512 SFAFEMARQT
-522 GFPGEVLQAA
+522 GLPADVLKAA
-532 QAKTGRQH
+532 QAKTGRRH

-551 VEKQQLLQRAAEV
+551 VEKQQLSQRTREV
-564 DTADRLLSDT
+564 ETADRLLSDT

-588 KTAYLKEAKAQATNI
+588 KSVYIKEAKTQAADI
-603 VSQANRRIE
+603 VAQANRRIE

-623 ERKETQRIR
+623 ERAETRR
-632 QQLQND
+632 LRGQLQAD
-638 MAGLLEDDAVAG
+638 MAAILNETEAM
-650 DGAAT
+650 DGGQT
-655 GGAHATDGVTTTP
+655 GGAARPAAGYTP
-668 LGTKPFVGTHF
+668 Q
-679 NASANAAANAT
+679 ASRPHTPSGNAAKPTPKA
-690 NHKHAAQAP
+690 AAQP
-699 TSTKPNTPAPL
+699 PL
-710 QAGSLVRRAEGKEVG
+710 RVGGYVRRADGKEVG
-725 VVVEIKG
+725 VIVELKG

-746 PLDQLKA
+746 PLEQLKP

-758 TRQELERQGRV
+758 ARNEAAKQGRV
-769 MVHIDQLQSGRNA
+769 QVHIENLQTGRNE
-782 FAPYIDLRGE
+782 FSPYLDLRGE
-792 RMNDALAKTD
+792 RMHDALTLTD
-802 KLIDEAV
+802 KFIDEAV
-809 LYGESH
+809 LYGESR

-822 GNGILKE
+822 GYGVLKE
-829 NIRKLLK
+829 NIRRLLR
-836 QNPHVAFFDDQREEL
+836 QNPHVAFFEDQKEEL
-851 GGAGITLV
+851 GGAGITIV